1 MLRVSLKRLFMAV
14 VSTATAVA
22 FVPTTWAEEQIE
34 EVVVTGSYIKGSPE
48 DAELPIDVI
57 TSADLEKMG
66 SPSIIEMVRNLGV
79 TAANLGE
86 TNQFTSGGQA
96 NEGVATVNLRGLGAA
111 TLLLLQRLQES

>member
-1 MLRVSLKRLFMAV
+1 M

-66 SPSIIEMVRNLGV
+66 SPSIIEMVRPPPVIASSMITRNSIHDRLI
-79 TAANLGE
+79 L
-86 TNQFTSGGQA
+86 QF
-96 NEGVATVNLRGLGAA
+96 
-111 TLLLLQRLQES
+111 